1 MALEND
7 PTVQH
12 LRERWILKN
21 IDPTLIW
28 NCIFFFWG
36 GARSENHHFDNQ
48 PCMFIYIYY
57 THYTEGAKD
66 NFLEATNDVWIPS
79 EFEDLFFRALEWAI
93 GILSGREG
101 EP

>member
-12 LRERWILKN
+12 LRERWILKD

-28 NCIFFFWG
+28 NCFFFWG
-36 GARSENHHFDNQ
+36 GGRGQETTILTTSHV
-48 PCMFIYIYY
+48 CIYIYY

-66 NFLEATNDVWIPS
+66 NFLEAANDVWIPS
-79 EFEDLFFRALEWAI
+79 EFEDLFFEL
-93 GILSGREG
+93 
-101 EP
+101 